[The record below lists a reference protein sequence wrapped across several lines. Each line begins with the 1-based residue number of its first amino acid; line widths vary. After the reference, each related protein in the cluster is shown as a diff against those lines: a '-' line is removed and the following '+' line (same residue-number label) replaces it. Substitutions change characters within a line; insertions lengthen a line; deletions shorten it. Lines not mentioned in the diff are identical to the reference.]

1 MLNSTFARFFSTVE
15 GRVEDVERILA
26 MRNLPRARSRDVKAL
41 RARVGAAT
49 RGTRRDIVDIQQR
62 IAGAGKDM
70 SELKKGLAAVVA
82 TVEEERA
89 ARLALEARIA
99 ALESS
104 SVAGK

>member
-1 MLNSTFARFFSTVE
+1 METTLNSTFARFFSTVE

-26 MRNLPRARSRDVKAL
+26 MRNIPRARSRDVNAL

-89 ARLALEARIA
+89 AREVARGAATAL
-99 ALESS
+99 
-104 SVAGK
+104 